1 MIHMVWRECM
11 PAEFY
16 KFICEENNFV
26 YLNGKNVIQPGVLEI
41 VEDFIDQDKK
51 NLRLLQQHLA
61 RYKDI
66 F

>member
-1 MIHMVWRECM
+1 M

-26 YLNGKNVIQPGVLEI
+26 YLNGQNVIQPGVLEI

-51 NLRLLQQHLA
+51 T
-61 RYKDI
+61 
-66 F
+66 

>member
-26 YLNGKNVIQPGVLEI
+26 YLNGKNVIQTGVLEI

-51 NLRLLQQHLA
+51 NLRLLQQNLA

>member
-1 MIHMVWRECM
+1 MKHEMIHMVWRECM

-41 VEDFIDQDKK
+41 VEDFIDQDKET
-51 NLRLLQQHLA
+51 
-61 RYKDI
+61 
-66 F
+66 

>member
-1 MIHMVWRECM
+1 MARVYACRVLQIYLWRKQLC
-11 PAEFY
+11 F
-16 KFICEENNFV
+16 
-26 YLNGKNVIQPGVLEI
+26 LNGKNVIQPGVLEI

-51 NLRLLQQHLA
+51 NLRLLQQNLA

>member
-26 YLNGKNVIQPGVLEI
+26 YLNGKNVRQPGVLEI

-51 NLRLLQQHLA
+51 NLRLLQQNLA